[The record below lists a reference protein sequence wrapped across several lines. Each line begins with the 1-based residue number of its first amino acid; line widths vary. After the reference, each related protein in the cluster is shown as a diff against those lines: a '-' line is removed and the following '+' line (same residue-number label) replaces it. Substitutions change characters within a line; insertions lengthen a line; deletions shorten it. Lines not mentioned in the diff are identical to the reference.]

1 MSRRY
6 RSKTVAAWL
15 ALLGGSF
22 GLHRFYLYG
31 MRDLWGW
38 LHPWPTL
45 LGLYGVRR
53 MLTLGQ
59 DDQLA
64 WLLIP
69 MLGLM
74 LAGTMLMAI
83 IHGLTPDDQWNACF
97 NPQGPAHRTGWA
109 TVIAVV
115 LSLLIGGAV
124 LMATIAFSGQHY
136 FEYQIEE
143 AKKISQ

>member
-1 MSRRY
+1 VTGY
-6 RSKTVAAWL
+6 RSKTLAAWL
-15 ALLGGSF
+15 GLLGGIF

-31 MRDLWGW
+31 LRDRWAW

-45 LGLYGVRR
+45 LGLYGVYR
-53 MLTLGQ
+53 MHELGQ

-69 MLGLM
+69 ILGLM
-74 LAGTMLMAI
+74 VAGAMLATILN
-83 IHGLTPDDQWNACF
+83 GLTPDDRWNARF
-97 NPQGPAHRTGWA
+97 NPDGPQHRTGWA
-109 TVIAVV
+109 AVMAVV
-115 LSLLIGGAV
+115 LALLIGGAV

>member
-1 MSRRY
+1 VRRGY
-6 RSKTVAAWL
+6 RSKTLAAWL
-15 ALLGGSF
+15 GLLGGSF

-31 MRDLWGW
+31 LRDPWAW

-45 LGLYGVRR
+45 LGLYGVYR
-53 MLTLGQ
+53 MREHGQ
-59 DDQLA
+59 DDPLA

-69 MLGLM
+69 ILGLM
-74 LAGTMLMAI
+74 LAGTMLIAI
-83 IHGLTPDDQWNACF
+83 IHGLTPDERWNARF
-97 NPQGPAHRTGWA
+97 NPQGPPHRTGWA

-136 FEYQIEE
+136 FEYQVEE